1 MKSKEQIAAAIRAKP
16 AAMREAVAGRNGH
29 LLVALDAARWDEEGQ
44 LADRQIGD
52 ELLNAALLLIPESLY
67 ARYMRNEFVN
77 PEDVKLHYTIKA
89 ATDQALEEDRQ
100 REAAKREGRKWPRPT
115 EADLAPARAAAARR
129 GGV

>member
-89 ATDQALEEDRQ
+89 ATDQALEERS
-100 REAAKREGRKWPRPT
+100 EE
-115 EADLAPARAAAARR
+115 RR
-129 GGV
+129 VGKECRSRWSPYH